1 MTYELATWTSV
12 TILFCSICA
21 TFLFYDVFVF
31 VMFFNLWDNSVLNIQ
46 PYIDCCP
53 LRHCQFIMICQ
64 HTIFLTLRFFF
75 LTHCFANPFLL
86 PLLPINSQTLNNTII
101 NSLLSDTHSLYI
113 YNINLLSHISFSSH
127 N

>member
-1 MTYELATWTSV
+1 MTYELAMWTSV
-12 TILFCSICA
+12 TVLFCSICA

-64 HTIFLTLRFFF
+64 HTIFLTLPFFF

-86 PLLPINSQTLNNTII
+86 PLLPIKSQTLNNTII

-113 YNINLLSHISFSSH
+113 YNINVLSHISFSSH

>member
-1 MTYELATWTSV
+1 MTYELAMWTRV

-64 HTIFLTLRFFF
+64 HTIFLTLPFFF